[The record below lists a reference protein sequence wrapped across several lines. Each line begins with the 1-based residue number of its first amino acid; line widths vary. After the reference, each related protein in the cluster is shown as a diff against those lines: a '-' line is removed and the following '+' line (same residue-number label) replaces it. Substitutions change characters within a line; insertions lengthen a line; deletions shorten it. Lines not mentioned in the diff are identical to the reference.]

1 MFPLLDFGKCTNF
14 ASTKQH
20 KRTPQQDNKEV
31 DTERASISIG
41 AQVKDCITQQ
51 RKGNVMK
58 EKVKNMS
65 VMRKMFHYMTNV
77 IREYNIGRV
86 NCLA

>member
-1 MFPLLDFGKCTNF
+1 MGFSL
-14 ASTKQH
+14 
-20 KRTPQQDNKEV
+20 NK
-31 DTERASISIG
+31 T
-41 AQVKDCITQQ
+41 QVKDCITQQ

-58 EKVKNMS
+58 KKVKNMS
-65 VMRKMFHYMTNV
+65 VMRKMFHYMKDV

>member
-1 MFPLLDFGKCTNF
+1 
-14 ASTKQH
+14 
-20 KRTPQQDNKEV
+20 
-31 DTERASISIG
+31 
-41 AQVKDCITQQ
+41 
-51 RKGNVMK
+51 MK

-65 VMRKMFHYMTNV
+65 VMRKMFYYMTNV

>member
-1 MFPLLDFGKCTNF
+1 M
-14 ASTKQH
+14 A
-20 KRTPQQDNKEV
+20 PQQDNKEV
-31 DTERASISIG
+31 ATERASVSIG

-65 VMRKMFHYMTNV
+65 IMRKMFHYMTNV